1 MRDFSSY
8 RFEDFI
14 SDPSFFSYAKGLET
28 KDIILWEEWLA
39 TSPGNQ
45 RIAEEAREFTAQLI
59 PNRRAL
65 PERFLESEWNH
76 LSRKLDLDTRITS
89 RTARPERRIRF
100 WHYAAACG
108 VLFAIAGALLS
119 NTMRNQKEIVAE
131 VEIVVPRGETRN
143 VLLPDNTVVFL
154 NSDTK
159 LSYNSGFGRKK
170 REVSLAGEAFFDVT
184 YDKGKP
190 FIVNTPENKIWVLG
204 TAFNVNTYPDENLHQ
219 ISLERG
225 KIEVSH
231 QNQKPYALLPNQ
243 TYLLLRSNGSSKIF
257 KTEHI
262 ADYSSWS
269 RGKIIFRNHRFSD
282 MARDLERSHNV
293 VFDIQN
299 EQILASR
306 YTGEFSREES
316 LRKILDIIKLTSHFE
331 FEIERDTVIIK

>member
-14 SDPSFFSYAKGLET
+14 ADPSFFNYAKGLET
-28 KDIILWEEWLA
+28 KDIILWEDWLA
-39 TSPGNQ
+39 TSPENQ
-45 RIAEEAREFTAQLI
+45 KIAEEAREFTAQLI

-65 PERFLESEWNH
+65 PERFLENEWNH
-76 LSRKLDLDTRITS
+76 LSRKLDLDTQKAPAIKPGRRFRI
-89 RTARPERRIRF
+89 
-100 WHYAAACG
+100 WHYAAACA
-108 VLFAIAGALLS
+108 VLFAIAGAMFTNS
-119 NTMRNQKEIVAE
+119 VRNQKKLVAE

-143 VLLPDNTVVFL
+143 ILLPDNTVVFL

-159 LSYNSGFGRKK
+159 LSYNTNFGKKK
-170 REVSLAGEAFFDVT
+170 REVSLAGEAYFDVT
-184 YDKGKP
+184 YKEGKP
-190 FIVNTPENKIWVLG
+190 FIVNTPENRIRVLG

-231 QNQKPYALLPNQ
+231 QNQEPYDLHPNQ
-243 TYLLLRSNGSSKIF
+243 TYLLLRSSGSSKIF
-257 KTEHI
+257 KTEHV

-269 RGKIIFRNHRFSD
+269 RGEIILRNHRFSD

-293 VFDIQN
+293 VFEIQN

-306 YTGEFSREES
+306 YTGEFSRDES
-316 LRKILDIIKLTSHFE
+316 IRKILDIIKLTSHFE